1 MECGEC
7 LLQMFSRVE
16 TLARLLCNSRAC
28 HLHGFLHSNFL
39 QKLVTTFP
47 EPQALSL
54 INFNA
59 ISDLGQPIASDP
71 TIESPLT
78 YTMLLFSIPSSKP
91 MSQFLE
97 TNTLEKTS
105 KSPL

>member
-1 MECGEC
+1 MAS
-7 LLQMFSRVE
+7 FTR
-16 TLARLLCNSRAC
+16 TL
-28 HLHGFLHSNFL
+28 L

-47 EPQALSL
+47 EPKALSF

-59 ISDLGQPIASDP
+59 ISNLELPIPSDP
-71 TIESPLT
+71 TVESPLT

-97 TNTLEKTS
+97 TNTLEKTT
-105 KSPL
+105 KSGFF